1 MTEAERIRTIAHA
14 AADSYAALDSFQ
26 RAKRDRY
33 AANIIYYFLR
43 AYERFT
49 RTTYAGEIRIADLKN
64 LLEHISEDGTY
75 SVFDDEGAPNAF
87 MRRSDRSER
96 QQTTFAEYCAW
107 AIAQSYYRRF

>member
-1 MTEAERIRTIAHA
+1 MTEAERLQTIAHA

-49 RTTYAGEIRIADLKN
+49 RTTYAGDLRIDDLQN
-64 LLEHISEDGTY
+64 LLGHISEDGTY
-75 SVFDDEGAPNAF
+75 SVFEDAGAANAF
-87 MRRSDRSER
+87 MRRKDRSER
-96 QQTTFAEYCAW
+96 QHATFTDYCTW
-107 AIAQSYYRRF
+107 AIQQSYNRRF